1 MMDNN
6 EFEKIFKQHL
16 AADQSRLDRIE
27 NKIDKLA
34 DTVIALARAEE
45 KLINLERSR
54 RTILDTLDNHEERL
68 DSHEKRLQDG
78 DVTLNSITK
87 VFWTTLTA
95 AIGSLV
101 VYFTGS

>member
-45 KLINLERSR
+45 KLINL
-54 RTILDTLDNHEERL
+54 
-68 DSHEKRLQDG
+68 
-78 DVTLNSITK
+78 
-87 VFWTTLTA
+87 
-95 AIGSLV
+95 
-101 VYFTGS
+101 